1 MAPSRENIS
10 RLSRLRDSVRAKIHQ
25 WRANL
30 RSMLP
35 GRRESAARSVSPAES
50 ESESENESDGE
61 SEDLLVPLVSRPG
74 RPDLF
79 RNRAH
84 LHPNNGVSYAEVM
97 AAESRG
103 RRPRVIIR
111 FGTLN

>member
-1 MAPSRENIS
+1 
-10 RLSRLRDSVRAKIHQ
+10 
-25 WRANL
+25 
-30 RSMLP
+30 
-35 GRRESAARSVSPAES
+35 VSPAES
-50 ESESENESDGE
+50 ESDGE
-61 SEDLLVPLVSRPG
+61 SEDLLAPLASRPG

-84 LHPNNGVSYAEVM
+84 LHPNNWVSYAEVM
-97 AAESRG
+97 AVESRG